1 MKLVAPQSLSRMTLP
16 RLADDVDATRRVR
29 MAKRLKRGHMVN
41 ESGKRGLCAGTGG
54 EGVTYLT

>member
-1 MKLVAPQSLSRMTLP
+1 MP

-41 ESGKRGLCAGTGG
+41 ESGKREAFAPEQVVKAL
-54 EGVTYLT
+54 LIW